1 MAECRRIPW
10 AIPGGAP
17 SVACMTER
25 DEEEFREL
33 LRAFLEGRGDV
44 DPAKLASAA
53 GLPDNPALLSQLMSQ
68 LQQAMSSDSDGVNWT
83 LASDQAASIAG
94 TGTVVTLPEERDAF
108 EQALQI
114 AELWLQ
120 EATDIAQGQT
130 APKIMSRREWA
141 LATIGVWTQFAE
153 PVAGS
158 IANALTA
165 ALQEAAPEEI
175 EGMLPS
181 ATRIVRNV
189 GGTLFAMQLGN
200 VVGQLAGEVLSGG
213 DIGIPL
219 LDDGQAAV
227 LPQNTADF
235 ARSLELPLDQ
245 VEIWVGV
252 RELAHAR
259 LFRHARWL
267 RLQLLTAIGDYSRE
281 IRIDTDRL
289 QDVVEDFD
297 PANPETLREA
307 LQNGALIPPP
317 SEGQLQART
326 RLETTLALIEG
337 WVDVVTAEATKRLP
351 VSGAIA
357 EAIRRRRASGGPA
370 ERALGLLAGLE
381 LRPRRLREAAF
392 MWQAITEAVGAEARD
407 ALWSHPDLVP
417 TGEDIDDP
425 AALVA
430 RVTAGEPEPDAVD
443 RAIEDL
449 LGDTGPARPTE
460 P

>member
-1 MAECRRIPW
+1 
-10 AIPGGAP
+10 
-17 SVACMTER
+17 MTDR

-33 LRAFLEGRGDV
+33 LKAFLEGRGDV
-44 DPAKLASAA
+44 DPAQLASAA
-53 GLPDNPALLSQLMSQ
+53 GLPDNPALLGQLMSQ
-68 LQQAMSSDSDGVNWT
+68 LQQAMSSESDGVNWT
-83 LASDQAASIAG
+83 LASDQAATIAG
-94 TGTVVTLPEERDAF
+94 GGTVVTLAEEREAF

-114 AELWLQ
+114 AGLWLD
-120 EATDIAQGQT
+120 EATDIAQG
-130 APKIMSRREWA
+130 AAGPKIMSRREWS
-141 LATIGVWTQFAE
+141 LATIGVWTEFAE
-153 PVAGS
+153 PVATS
-158 IANALTA
+158 IANALTS
-165 ALQEAAPEEI
+165 ALEDAAPEEI

-181 ATRIVRNV
+181 ATRMVRNV

-219 LDDGQAAV
+219 LEDGQAAV
-227 LPQNTADF
+227 LPQNTIDF
-235 ARSLELPLDQ
+235 ARALELPLDQ

-281 IRIDTDRL
+281 IRIDTERL
-289 QDVVEDFD
+289 QDVAMDFD
-297 PANPETLREA
+297 PANPETLRSA
-307 LQNGALIPPP
+307 LQNGALIPEP
-317 SEGQLQART
+317 SEGQLQARV
-326 RLETTLALIEG
+326 RLETALALIEG
-337 WVDVVTAEATKRLP
+337 WVDVVTADATKRLP
-351 VSGAIA
+351 VADAIA

-392 MWQAITEAVGAEARD
+392 MWQAVTEAVGASQRD

-425 AALVA
+425 AALIA
-430 RVTAGEPEPDAVD
+430 RLMAGEPEPDAVD

-449 LGDTGPARPTE
+449 LGDSGPGRPVE
-460 P
+460 G